1 MADSTSAG
9 SGHATSDEV
18 RDLVLRIQAGDSTA
32 EDPFV
37 RHFSRGVFFLL
48 RRAGARPEEAEDLHQ
63 ETFRV
68 VLERLRGPGL
78 EQPEAVAGFLRG
90 TARNLLRADRRKH
103 VRRRTEP
110 DSEVVDGAVDV
121 RADGSAPQHQRAER
135 QQRAQSIRQL
145 LVELK
150 TDRDR
155 QILYRTYLAED
166 DKTAICADLE
176 LSPEHFD
183 RVLYRARQRF
193 RKILESAGWERGPG

>member
-1 MADSTSAG
+1 MADISTRA
-9 SGHATSDEV
+9 AFDDT
-18 RDLVLRIQAGDSTA
+18 RDLVRRIQSGDHNA
-32 EDPFV
+32 EGELV
-37 RHFSRGVFFLL
+37 RHFSRGILFLL

-78 EQPEAVAGFLRG
+78 EQPEALAGFLRG
-90 TARNLLRADRRKH
+90 TARNLLRAKWRKH
-103 VRRRTEP
+103 SRRRTEA
-110 DSEVVDGAVDV
+110 DSEAVD
-121 RADGSAPQHQRAER
+121 AAIDGRPNATPVQQQRVEQHQRA
-135 QQRAQSIRQL
+135 QL
-145 LVELK
+145 VRRLIADLK

-166 DKTAICADLE
+166 DKHDICSDLE

-193 RKILESAGWERGPG
+193 KKLLEATGWARSPG